1 MSRLRPFK
9 CTDLFHFNRVN
20 LDHFTET
27 YSTAYYLNY
36 LATWPDLCFVSTHA
50 SCSESASASAS
61 ASGSN
66 AAGSGGGG
74 GDTQIMGYLFGKAEG
89 TDGAAP
95 GAGPK
100 EKERHGHVTA
110 VTVGPEFRRLGLAR
124 ELMGLLEE
132 ASSLMYSVS
141 DGPALC
147 CCEARRV
154 VLTIRSAPFRSSGL
168 LHRPLRSTF
177 ECSCCGPLPKFGLCG
192 AQGSQRV
199 LSGWGTGRVRRG
211 WVW

>member
-50 SCSESASASAS
+50 SCSESTASSDGAVGRA
-61 ASGSN
+61 
-66 AAGSGGGG
+66 GG

-89 TDGAAP
+89 IDGA
-95 GAGPK
+95 GGTK

-132 ASSLMYSVS
+132 ASSLMYSAYFIDLFVRPS
-141 DGPALC
+141 NAL
-147 CCEARRV
+147 AVGLYQSLDYAVHRV
-154 VLTIRSAPFRSSGL
+154 VKEYYQGGGPGGSDEDGYDMRKALPRDTKRETVRESSKGMKV
-168 LHRPLRSTF
+168 F
-177 ECSCCGPLPKFGLCG
+177 VE
-192 AQGSQRV
+192 Q
-199 LSGWGTGRVRRG
+199 
-211 WVW
+211 

>member
-9 CTDLFHFNRVN
+9 CTDLFNFNRVN

-50 SCSESASASAS
+50 SCSESTSD
-61 ASGSN
+61 G
-66 AAGSGGGG
+66 AALGGGG

-89 TDGAAP
+89 VDGA
-95 GAGPK
+95 GSGGGSK

-141 DGPALC
+141 ERARAL
-147 CCEARRV
+147 
-154 VLTIRSAPFRSSGL
+154 
-168 LHRPLRSTF
+168 
-177 ECSCCGPLPKFGLCG
+177 LPQEEGHL
-192 AQGSQRV
+192 
-199 LSGWGTGRVRRG
+199 
-211 WVW
+211 